1 MSHVSLESSAPDP
14 REAHTT
20 AGFLA
25 QLRRLKAWSGLTY
38 RQLEKAAGRHGH
50 VLPHSTIAS
59 ALKRESLPR
68 EELVKAFVTACG
80 CSDETVETWVAVRR
94 VLAVGEHPA
103 APAVAGSSDHGDPPI
118 RQPVESVGSVGS
130 VDDAVRSAAGPSAGA
145 ASGPPPRPVTNPTT
159 RPSTAAPSPR
169 PTGTTSTRAGR
180 RRARRLTRA
189 GVLVPVLLALSA
201 VSAASRPV
209 PDEPERPPVRVAVP
223 PLPAAAGWWR
233 FEEPGGPTAL
243 DSSGHGVPLRING
256 DVSRVAAP
264 QGHALSFGGNGHAV
278 ADRPVIRTDAPFTIT
293 AWVLLEE
300 PGRFGTVV
308 AAHDAGGAPDVV
320 LLDYDSEHQD
330 WALMVPDRAN
340 GWANG
345 QETVFSGRR
354 PAVGNWTHLAAVFD
368 PGGRRL
374 CLYVGGVLG
383 ACRARTVVAR
393 AAGPL
398 DIGRALLKGAP
409 TDGWQ
414 GAIDDVRVF
423 DVPLSPRQVRQV
435 AAQRA

>member
-1 MSHVSLESSAPDP
+1 MSLESSSPDP
-14 REAHTT
+14 REARS
-20 AGFLA
+20 AADFVA

-38 RQLEKAAGRHGH
+38 RELEKAAGRHGY

-59 ALKRESLPR
+59 ALKRASLPR
-68 EELVKAFVTACG
+68 EELVKGLVTACG
-80 CSDETVETWVAVRR
+80 CSAEAVETWVAVRR

-103 APAVAGSSDHGDPPI
+103 ALAVAGSSDHGDPTP
-118 RQPVESVGSVGS
+118 
-130 VDDAVRSAAGPSAGA
+130 
-145 ASGPPPRPVTNPTT
+145 

-180 RRARRLTRA
+180 RRARRPTRA

-300 PGRFGTVV
+300 AGRFGTVV

-409 TDGWQ
+409 IDGWQ